1 MSSIRHPR
9 PSANGHP
16 EPPVSRTHGTPVL
29 ADADRRQLL
38 RHLAWCEAAERD
50 ASPYLGHVLRHRIAA
65 SSPCG
70 MEPPADA
77 VAGGCRVA
85 YSIGDGPARTGLLAH
100 NARDAATGIGVI
112 PVLSLLG
119 ATLIGLRV
127 GQTVPMLCEDGTVT
141 RLTVLGVARPA

>member
-1 MSSIRHPR
+1 
-9 PSANGHP
+9 
-16 EPPVSRTHGTPVL
+16 
-29 ADADRRQLL
+29 
-38 RHLAWCEAAERD
+38 
-50 ASPYLGHVLRHRIAA
+50 
-65 SSPCG
+65 

-85 YSIGDGPARTGLLAH
+85 YSIGDGPERTGLLAH